1 LTKYFRFILVLEEHE
16 LLMKRSLSRLL
27 ILPFVLV
34 LTLTEHSRAQAGWDA
49 YLARY
54 DEGLG
59 SVMLNMAVAQAAPRR
74 DLPYLLITGVTC
86 NRCTRE
92 GFPVQSEFKRMNR
105 LSDDI
110 NQRLFKATGSAPAH
124 VLSVGVFTFQCQRLE
139 YIYLADTTGIRAVL
153 ERCITKY
160 ASYKF
165 RIQMTVDPEWETYRE
180 FLYPN
185 EAVRAFM
192 MNSRGVTR
200 MIDAGDAL
208 SRPRFVEHLIYFD
221 TIEDRELF
229 IRYLGGTK
237 YDIKDEREMHRDSLR
252 YQVRLARFGT
262 VSLDEMNNQTTYLS
276 TTAREFNGVYD
287 GWITKLIGTKQRFRL
302 LYNPIAEPINT
313 AK

>member
-1 LTKYFRFILVLEEHE
+1 MTRSPFQATIIFLCLLVSAVAVH
-16 LLMKRSLSRLL
+16 
-27 ILPFVLV
+27 
-34 LTLTEHSRAQAGWDA
+34 AQDNWDA
-49 YLARY
+49 YVARY
-54 DEGLG
+54 DAGPG
-59 SVMLNMAVAQAAPRR
+59 SVLVNMSAAHQAPKR
-74 DLPYLLITGVTC
+74 DMPFLLITGVSCRTC
-86 NRCTRE
+86 TGD
-92 GFPVQSEFKRMNR
+92 GFPTPREYKRLYR
-105 LSDDI
+105 LSEEV
-110 NQRLFKATGSAPAH
+110 NRQLFKWSASNPNSKAETSDRDETRRKYPM
-124 VLSVGVFTFQCQRLE
+124 LVGTFTHQCQRLD
-139 YIYLADTTGIRAVL
+139 YVYLADTTGVRAALGNWYVKHYG
-153 ERCITKY
+153 RY
-160 ASYKF
+160 NFY
-165 RIQMTVDPEWETYRE
+165 IQLQEDPEWEAYRM

-185 EAVRAFM
+185 ESVRTFM
-192 MNSRGVTR
+192 MNNRAITH
-200 MIDAGDAL
+200 MTDAGDAL